1 MAIEIKLEKLNSS
14 MEEAMIVKIPVSVGD
29 TVNAGDVIAEI
40 EADKATIEI
49 ESPAAGIVKAIIAQ
63 NEQTIPVGSTI
74 MILGDRSENLNPEYI
89 ESLKIAPVKTP
100 QQTDKKV
107 SADSSLKDLPSRT
120 MDLSQAKLGQTI
132 PLSRIQKITG
142 NKMVQSKQEIPC
154 YYLTTQADVTELV
167 KIRSEKNAKSQ
178 TKVSFNDYILKAVA
192 MGLEKFPVMSGR
204 LEGNEIILADNINIG
219 LAVASGD
226 DLFVP
231 VIRDAGKKN
240 VSQIAQSS
248 RELINKVNSG
258 AIGAEDLQGACCTL
272 TNLGSFGV
280 DSFIPIVVP
289 GQCFI
294 IGVGKI
300 SDELAGSADNIKTVK
315 MMSVT
320 ISVDHRIANGAYGAQ
335 FLDFV
340 KKLLET
346 PESLV

>member
-1 MAIEIKLEKLNSS
+1 MAVEIKLEKLNSS

-29 TVNAGDVIAEI
+29 TVKAGDVIAEI

-74 MILGDRSENLNPEYI
+74 MVLGDKNEKITAEYI
-89 ESLKIAPVKTP
+89 ESLKPAPIKT
-100 QQTDKKV
+100 QQTDKKS
-107 SADSSLKDLPSRT
+107 SADSSLKDLPART
-120 MDLSQAKLGQTI
+120 ADLSQAKLGQTI
-132 PLSRIQKITG
+132 LLSRIQKITG

-167 KIRSEKNAKSQ
+167 ETRKTENAKNK
-178 TKVSFNDYILKAVA
+178 TKISFNDYILKAIA
-192 MGLEKFPVMSGR
+192 TGLEKFPVMSGR
-204 LEGNEIILADNINIG
+204 LEGNEIILADTINIG
-219 LAVASGD
+219 LAVAAGD
-226 DLFVP
+226 DLYVP
-231 VIRDAGKKN
+231 VIQDAGKKS

-248 RELINKVNSG
+248 ADLIGKVNAG
-258 AIGAEDLQGACCTL
+258 TIGAQELQGACCTL
-272 TNLGSFGV
+272 TNLGSFGI

-294 IGVGKI
+294 LGVGKI
-300 SDELAGSADNIKTVK
+300 NDELAGSPDNIKTVK
-315 MMSVT
+315 TMSLT

-340 KKLLET
+340 KKLLEN

>member
-1 MAIEIKLEKLNSS
+1 MAVEIKLEKLNSS
-14 MEEAMIVKIPVSVGD
+14 MEEAMIVKISVSVGD

-63 NEQTIPVGSTI
+63 NEQTVPVGSTI
-74 MILGDRSENLNPEYI
+74 MVLGDKNEKITAEYI
-89 ESLKIAPVKTP
+89 ESLKPAPIKT
-100 QQTDKKV
+100 QQTDKKA
-107 SADSSLKDLPSRT
+107 SADTSLKDLPART
-120 MDLSQAKLGQTI
+120 ADLSQAKLGQTI
-132 PLSRIQKITG
+132 LLSRIQKITG

-167 KIRSEKNAKSQ
+167 ETRKTENAKNK
-178 TKVSFNDYILKAVA
+178 TKISFNDYILKAITT
-192 MGLEKFPVMSGR
+192 GLEKFPIMSGR
-204 LEGNEIILADNINIG
+204 LEGNEIILADTINIG
-219 LAVASGD
+219 LAVAAGD
-226 DLFVP
+226 DLYVP
-231 VIRDAGKKN
+231 VIPDAGKKS

-248 RELINKVNSG
+248 ADLIGKVNAG
-258 AIGAEDLQGACCTL
+258 TIGAQELQGACCTL
-272 TNLGSFGV
+272 TNLGGFGI

-294 IGVGKI
+294 LGVGKI
-300 SDELAGSADNIKTVK
+300 NDELAGSPDNIKTVK
-315 MMSVT
+315 TMSLT

-340 KKLLET
+340 KKLLEN